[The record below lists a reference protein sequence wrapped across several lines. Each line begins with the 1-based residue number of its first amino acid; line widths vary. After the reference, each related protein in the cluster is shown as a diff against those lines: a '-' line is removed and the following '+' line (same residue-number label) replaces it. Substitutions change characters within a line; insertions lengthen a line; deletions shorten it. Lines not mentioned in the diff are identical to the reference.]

1 RHHDGRN
8 GVDDVRPHRRHLR
21 PLLRQLGV
29 RLDLPRPS
37 DRRRPRVVAGRS
49 AVRID
54 RRVRRRIH
62 GRLRPAHGSGD
73 RGAQDR
79 QGRAPDLARG
89 DSAGKLSGAEPAA
102 DDFRPSYAWSSVD
115 TLVLKLVLTPTLI
128 GTASLAGRRWGPAVS
143 GWLVGFPFTS
153 APVALFL
160 ALNEGVAFAATAAAG
175 TMAGT
180 ISQAVFSVAYGW
192 LARRG
197 GWPLCLAGGWGAV
210 ALSPPPPLRFS
221 GPLRPLSLVLRVS
234 LAAALR
240 LMPVPDTRRRASS
253 TAVPRWDIAARMVVA
268 TTFVLLLTG
277 IASALGPE
285 LTGLLSP
292 FPLYAGI
299 LAAFGHHF
307 HGPQAAIAVLRG

>member
-1 RHHDGRN
+1 M
-8 GVDDVRPHRRHLR
+8 
-21 PLLRQLGV
+21 
-29 RLDLPRPS
+29 
-37 DRRRPRVVAGRS
+37 
-49 AVRID
+49 
-54 RRVRRRIH
+54 
-62 GRLRPAHGSGD
+62 
-73 RGAQDR
+73 
-79 QGRAPDLARG
+79 
-89 DSAGKLSGAEPAA
+89 
-102 DDFRPSYAWSSVD
+102 D

-160 ALNEGVAFAATAAAG
+160 ALNEGVTFAATAAAG

-192 LARRG
+192 LARRV
-197 GWPLCLAGGWGAV
+197 GWPLCVAGSCLAF
-210 ALSPPPPLRFS
+210 ALSTLALRH
-221 GPLRPLSLVLRVS
+221 LSLPLVPLYLVVVIS
-234 LAAALR
+234 LVVALR
-240 LMPVPDTRRRASS
+240 LMPIPDTRRRASP

-268 TTFVLLLTG
+268 TAFVLLLTG
-277 IASALGPE
+277 VAAALGPE

-307 HGPQAAIAVLRG
+307 HGPQAAIAVLRGLILGLFAFGGFFLTLSALIERAGIGLAFAAAIAVALAIQAAALWTLHRGPSSPSRA